1 MAVRIEVHGKERA
14 KIKYAVEFRC
24 SSCGCEFWVDADS
37 LGEFKP
43 ANYCDLKYNC
53 PECALVLI
61 RLILWRTA
69 VSLVST
75 SGNLCFGRLSNLR
88 FIGIAEFAIKK
99 NNMQK
104 QAYFQECMF

>member
-53 PECALVLI
+53 PECGSSSYPVDI
-61 RLILWRTA
+61 MENSRIFSEHEWKP
-69 VSLVST
+69 V
-75 SGNLCFGRLSNLR
+75 FW
-88 FIGIAEFAIKK
+88 
-99 NNMQK
+99 
-104 QAYFQECMF
+104 

>member
-24 SSCGCEFWVDADS
+24 SSCSCEFWVDADS

-53 PECALVLI
+53 PECD
-61 RLILWRTA
+61 
-69 VSLVST
+69 
-75 SGNLCFGRLSNLR
+75 SGSYPVD
-88 FIGIAEFAIKK
+88 I
-99 NNMQK
+99 M
-104 QAYFQECMF
+104 